1 MLVESEVINP
11 AKEKN
16 LIDGVITISF
26 ECKLP
31 DGKIIQAL
39 GKQSEVPIGIFCSE
53 VFIHKLPVTLIASP
67 GSLDDPRVKYEIAPW
82 SNQSDL
88 FKAALFSRLINIT
101 SKGFLETIDWG
112 EADTNSLLDNSFR
125 WQLENTFKNSGSLD
139 ESSEEEI
146 KEKFL
151 LPENN
156 ECDNNED
163 NHLKDFFEVCKD
175 YNNGKI
181 NYLDKSF
188 PSIASL
194 ARELK
199 IRPQTLARR
208 IRDGWPEEKWGE
220 KKNFEIKYRGQS
232 FPSIACLARE
242 LKIGPQTLARRIR
255 DGLPEEKWG
264 EKKNFEIKYKG
275 QSFPSISNLAKFLG
289 INPQTL
295 RRRFNRGW
303 PEDKWGSN

>member
-1 MLVESEVINP
+1 MLVESEVVKS

-31 DGKIIQAL
+31 DGRIIHAL

-53 VFIHKLPVTLIASP
+53 VFIHKLPVTLIAFP
-67 GSLDDPRVKYEIAPW
+67 GSVDDPKVRYEIAPW

-101 SKGFLETIDWG
+101 SKGFLETLDWG
-112 EADTNSLLDNSFR
+112 EADTNSLFENSIR
-125 WQLENTFKNSGSLD
+125 WQLENTYKNSGSLD
-139 ESSEEEI
+139 EASKEEI
-146 KEKFL
+146 KEEFL
-151 LPENN
+151 LNENN
-156 ECDNNED
+156 DSENNVDEP
-163 NHLKDFFEVCKD
+163 LKNFFEICKD
-175 YNNGKI
+175 YSNGKI
-181 NYLDKSF
+181 IYLDKSY

-199 IRPQTLARR
+199 IRPQTLAKR
-208 IRDGWPEEKWGE
+208 IRKGWPE
-220 KKNFEIKYRGQS
+220 N
-232 FPSIACLARE
+232 
-242 LKIGPQTLARRIR
+242 
-255 DGLPEEKWG
+255 KWG

-275 QSFPSISNLAKFLG
+275 QSFPSISKLAKFLG

-295 RRRFNRGW
+295 RHRINRGW
-303 PEDKWGSN
+303 PEDEWGAN

>member
-1 MLVESEVINP
+1 MLVESEVVKS

-26 ECKLP
+26 KCKLP
-31 DGKIIQAL
+31 DGRIIQAL

-53 VFIHKLPVTLIASP
+53 VFIHKLPVTLIAFP
-67 GSLDDPRVKYEIAPW
+67 GSVDDPRVRYEIAPW

-101 SKGFLETIDWG
+101 SKGFLETLDWG
-112 EADTNSLLDNSFR
+112 EADTNSLFESSFR
-125 WQLENTFKNSGSLD
+125 WQLENTYKNSGSLD
-139 ESSEEEI
+139 ESSKEEI
-146 KEKFL
+146 KEEFL
-151 LPENN
+151 FNENN
-156 ECDNNED
+156 DFERNED
-163 NHLKDFFEVCKD
+163 ETLKNFFEICKD
-175 YNNGKI
+175 SNKGKI

-188 PSIASL
+188 PSIA
-194 ARELK
+194 A
-199 IRPQTLARR
+199 
-208 IRDGWPEEKWGE
+208 
-220 KKNFEIKYRGQS
+220 
-232 FPSIACLARE
+232 LARE
-242 LKIGPQTLARRIR
+242 LKIGPQTLAKRIR
-255 DGLPEEKWG
+255 DGWPEEKWG